1 MKGLHVTSPDLSEF
15 FVIKQCAVSSLSF
28 SKEQRE
34 KFNAALKYP
43 TSIISNVTILQVLE
57 NWGFKAKKTSL
68 SEHRRGKC
76 CCKND

>member
-1 MKGLHVTSPDLSEF
+1 MTSPDLSEF
-15 FVIKQCAVSSLSF
+15 FVTKQCAVASLPF

-34 KFNAALKYP
+34 KFNAALEYP
-43 TSIISNVTILQVLE
+43 TSIIPNVTILQVLD

-76 CCKND
+76 CCQND